1 MPTFGACPVEAQEPL
16 FAVSD
21 DDTLVIALSKGR
33 ILRETLPLLGHAG
46 IEPVEPPQVSRRL
59 LLATG
64 VAQVRLVIV
73 RAADA
78 PTYVEY
84 GGADVGVTG
93 KDVLMEYGGQG
104 LYEPLDLGIARCRL
118 VIAGR
123 PGANVTARRVR
134 VATKYVNITRRYFAE
149 QGRQV
154 ELIKL
159 YGSMELAPLV
169 GLADLIVDLVDT
181 GRTLQ
186 ANGLAPLEHI
196 ADISSRLVVN
206 RAAMKTKHRL
216 IKPFLA
222 RMQAAVAAMHRSAAN
237 SGTTGKS

>member
-1 MPTFGACPVEAQEPL
+1 M
-16 FAVSD
+16 SD
-21 DDTLVIALSKGR
+21 DDTLIIALSKGR
-33 ILRETLPLLGHAG
+33 ILTEALPLLRYAG
-46 IEPVEPPQVSRRL
+46 IEPAEPPQTSRRL
-59 LLATG
+59 ILDTG
-64 VAQVRLVIV
+64 LAQVRLLIV
-73 RAADA
+73 RAVDT

-118 VIAGR
+118 MVAGR
-123 PGANVTARRVR
+123 CGANVAVRRRPR

-149 QGRQV
+149 RGRQV

-169 GLADLIVDLVDT
+169 GLADFIVDLVDT
-181 GRTLQ
+181 GSTLQ

-216 IKPFLA
+216 IKPFLE
-222 RMQAAVAAMHRSAAN
+222 RMQEAVAAMQGAAVA
-237 SGTTGKS
+237 SGAAR

>member
-1 MPTFGACPVEAQEPL
+1 M
-16 FAVSD
+16 SD
-21 DDTLVIALSKGR
+21 DDTLIIALPKGR
-33 ILRETLPLLGHAG
+33 ILTETLPLLGYAG
-46 IEPVEPPQVSRRL
+46 IEPVERPQVSRRL
-59 LLATG
+59 ILDTGLAH
-64 VAQVRLVIV
+64 VRVMIV
-73 RAADA
+73 RAVDA

-118 VIAGR
+118 MVAGR
-123 PGANVTARRVR
+123 PGANVSARRLR

-181 GRTLQ
+181 GGTLQ
-186 ANGLAPLEHI
+186 ANGLKPLEHI

-222 RMQAAVAAMHRSAAN
+222 RMRAAVAAMQRQSVPPGA
-237 SGTTGKS
+237 TGN

>member
-1 MPTFGACPVEAQEPL
+1 M
-16 FAVSD
+16 SD
-21 DDTLVIALSKGR
+21 DDTLIIALSKGR
-33 ILRETLPLLGHAG
+33 ILTETLPLLRHAG
-46 IEPVEPPQVSRRL
+46 IEPTEHPRMSRRL
-59 LLATG
+59 ILDTG
-64 VAQVRLVIV
+64 LAQVRLLIV

-118 VIAGR
+118 MVAGR
-123 PGANVTARRVR
+123 PGATVTARRSR

-169 GLADLIVDLVDT
+169 GLADFIVDLVDT
-181 GRTLQ
+181 GSTLR

-196 ADISSRLVVN
+196 ADISARLVVN
-206 RAAMKTKHRL
+206 RAAMKTKYRL
-216 IKPFLA
+216 IKPFLE
-222 RMQAAVAAMHRSAAN
+222 RMQGAVAAMHRTV
-237 SGTTGKS
+237 TTPGATR